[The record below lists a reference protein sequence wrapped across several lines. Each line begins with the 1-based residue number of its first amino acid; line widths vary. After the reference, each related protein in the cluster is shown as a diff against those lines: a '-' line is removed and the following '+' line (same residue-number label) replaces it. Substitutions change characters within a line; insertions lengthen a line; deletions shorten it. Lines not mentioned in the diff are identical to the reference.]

1 MASKNRSASRVG
13 GALALAIALLC
24 AAQPSAVSAQDALAQ
39 DAAERRTDLARTLF
53 QEGVQLVQEERWE
66 EAEARFRQAL
76 ENRDAPAVRYNLASV
91 LVEQNELPE
100 AAALIAS
107 VLADETT
114 PENIRALATELR
126 THVDERAGYVRV
138 EVSGAPDPS
147 VALDGY
153 TLPDRSAEVPL
164 APGAHVATASRG
176 ELELARAELEIAT
189 GEHRVVQLDA
199 REPEPEAE
207 AVAEAPVPAHEE
219 PLEEQWW
226 FWTAIGGG
234 VVVVAVVI
242 GVVAAT
248 ADGGVQSPVQGN
260 FEPGV
265 LRW

>member
-1 MASKNRSASRVG
+1 MASENRWASRVG
-13 GALALAIALLC
+13 GAVALAISLLC
-24 AAQPSAVSAQDALAQ
+24 AAQPSAASAQDALAQ

-76 ENRDAPAVRYNLASV
+76 ENHDAPAIRYNLASV

-126 THVDERAGYVRV
+126 THVDERAGYARV
-138 EVSGAPDPS
+138 EVQGAPDLS

-199 REPEPEAE
+199 REPEAE
-207 AVAEAPVPAHEE
+207 AVAEAPMPAHEE